1 MSLFNFSFIF
11 GHGNKVAQEVSKI
24 ESSDKMQQA
33 LSVQLGELQKSSPY
47 HIQTIEVNNKN
58 IQPQD
63 NHIDRSAVITK
74 ICTELDEK
82 GCVIL
87 NGDILVGKTCIAES
101 IGLAKSEKSP
111 LILRTYYKTDLN
123 PTALIPFIEESGES
137 KLLII
142 DGLPEYDIE
151 ITEALCQNIRKAI
164 DAGIQVLITTRS
176 FSSVIADKYG
186 FAQFTIPV
194 ISVDELR
201 ASVPQCPESLSNLI
215 VSTSGGYPM
224 LINLLLLYLEINNWK
239 LSEQQVID
247 FISIPNKEEV
257 LKYASRKVREIITDV
272 QDLQLLSRL
281 SLFWR
286 PFTEEDAVALAGVNP
301 MLVTPK
307 DRIQR
312 LLAQRLIWEV
322 DGKLKVSSFIKK
334 IWTTDLL
341 EVEFKECSNVI
352 IERVIHKHTIDI
364 LDADNAIML
373 LCNAK
378 EYERAGWLYAS
389 FMTKLL
395 ELRPQD
401 ASQVSYLTMLWH
413 DLPLP
418 SEMSVFTRTLIRILQ
433 IQLAHL
439 IKEDCTY
446 ATEDL
451 INLIDMLPPSTP
463 LKAVASCYAISQ
475 LSFCGNIQRAL
486 PLLQYAQPAITP
498 ELNEEYLALINE
510 QQEISEKLPVLM
522 LAGINNIDE
531 LMQWFDKVEQ
541 SGISTSCVDADAV
554 KFALNRVIVE
564 GNEENALQLIISRAK
579 ENEIH
584 EVFQI
589 VCIARL
595 MLFLSDKKRYQ
606 DAWSLYKS
614 NKELAQTELGSIFI
628 NNALACYY
636 HDIQETDNALHC
648 WEIVCV
654 EKALSLCPEE
664 VMFASSTMA
673 SIYVQKGD
681 SASSVKLLNAII
693 GNETFETSLLE
704 YQQMQM
710 RGELAIAYW
719 NNEQKKE
726 SFEQLLIIHNYLYA
740 HRLEVN
746 EDYKLLELK
755 YGICVQQYHFFLEKG
770 VFEEEYV
777 KPIPTLFQRKNKQ
790 FLEVYNNARKG
801 TNIMYLF
808 MIAASL
814 NVSKDTAI
822 LLAHHTIECFAD
834 LIKGK
839 SPICGILNE
848 LVPLLLEYDD
858 YDNTE
863 YLIKS
868 SLGLAHCISE
878 APSPIRLIVYLP
890 LLPLCLKKV
899 IDFSTGNSN
908 RIDNI
913 INSFIL
919 ESFTIFSDEKD
930 LFSLKEV
937 IINHNDSK
945 YINIKEDDAQIAAR
959 VCKFE
964 QLDVSSAV
972 NVIIITSKYFQ
983 VYKYYGFSLLRL
995 YVYHHAKFI
1004 INKYAS
1010 NYQSKY
1016 KNPLEELENVRY
1028 SSLDDLVATKKMI
1041 RLLVAY
1047 SNLEIP
1053 LSREF
1058 EDFIDS

>member
-47 HIQTIEVNNKN
+47 YIQTIEVNNKN

-63 NHIDRSAVITK
+63 NLIDRSAVITK

-101 IGLAKSEKSP
+101 IGLAKSGKSP

-123 PTALIPFIEESGES
+123 PTALIPFILESGVS

-176 FSSVIADKYG
+176 FSSVIADKFG

-224 LINLLLLYLEINNWK
+224 LINLLLLFLEINNGK

-341 EVEFKECSNVI
+341 EVEYKECSNVI

-564 GNEENALQLIISRAK
+564 GNEESALQLIISRAK

-606 DAWSLYKS
+606 DAWSLYES

-673 SIYVQKGD
+673 SIYEQKGD
-681 SASSVKLLNAII
+681 SASSVKLLKAIV

-710 RGELAIAYW
+710 RGELAIAFW
-719 NNEQKKE
+719 SNDQRRDA
-726 SFEQLLIIHNYLYA
+726 FDQLLVIHNYLYN
-740 HRLEVN
+740 HRIDVDEN
-746 EDYKLLELK
+746 YKLLELK
-755 YGICVQQYHFFLEKG
+755 YGICVQQYHYHLEHG
-770 VFEEEYV
+770 AFAEEFA
-777 KPIPTLFQRKNKQ
+777 KPIATLFQYPNKQ
-790 FLEVYNNARKG
+790 FLEVYSKVRTG

-808 MIAASL
+808 MMAASIGVPKNIAL
-814 NVSKDTAI
+814 Q
-822 LLAHHTIECFAD
+822 LAHHSIECFAD
-834 LIKGK
+834 LIKDK
-839 SPICGILNE
+839 NIVCGLLNE
-848 LVPLLLEYDD
+848 MNPLLLEHND
-858 YDNTE
+858 YDNVK
-863 YLIKS
+863 YLVSS
-868 SLGLAHCISE
+868 SLGLATSIQE
-878 APSPIRLIVYLP
+878 DAMPLKLLAYLP
-890 LLPLCLKKV
+890 LLPLCAKKV
-899 IDFSTGNSN
+899 IDRVEDNDN
-908 RIDNI
+908 RINGMIEEHVVDSLLMFPGDKNLSLMKDI
-913 INSFIL
+913 IKGGDANL
-919 ESFTIFSDEKD
+919 AGMDDDTIKIS
-930 LFSLKEV
+930 
-937 IINHNDSK
+937 
-945 YINIKEDDAQIAAR
+945 AR
-959 VCKFE
+959 IYSFE
-964 QLDVSSAV
+964 QLDVLTSI
-972 NVIIITSKYFQ
+972 NVIIISSMFFQ
-983 VYKYYGFSLLRL
+983 VHKYYGNGLLRQ
-995 YVYHHAKFI
+995 YVYHHSKYV
-1004 INKYAS
+1004 INKFDS
-1010 NYQSKY
+1010 NYRNLY
-1016 KNPLEELENVRY
+1016 KNPSEELERVQQ
-1028 SSLDDLVATKKMI
+1028 SSIDDLSASKKMI
-1041 RLLVAY
+1041 RILVAF
-1047 SNLEIP
+1047 SKIEVP
-1053 LSREF
+1053 LTPEHQQ
-1058 EDFIDS
+1058 FIDI